1 MKSINNTYTAKNE
14 DGTVT
19 LYIDTLSQDIV
30 DIDVAPG
37 ETYVK
42 FETERVNIRNSAYS
56 TRVWLRNIL
65 KQFPDVTTI
74 EIGSGVYELDINNEM
89 FPNVR
94 HVISKNSNFANGK
107 SMLLKKIHQKKK
119 QLVL

>member
-37 ETYVK
+37 ET
-42 FETERVNIRNSAYS
+42 
-56 TRVWLRNIL
+56 
-65 KQFPDVTTI
+65 
-74 EIGSGVYELDINNEM
+74 
-89 FPNVR
+89 
-94 HVISKNSNFANGK
+94 
-107 SMLLKKIHQKKK
+107 
-119 QLVL
+119 